1 MGGIWCIQAQFGFQ
15 GDLLGIWTVTDFN
28 NPNRFE
34 DTWEFKSNGVF
45 NELKYI
51 SDLDTIMA
59 PDENGTWNVK
69 DNELLITVTG
79 EHHNGNQLIYEKPQ
93 VMKFEIS
100 RKEDEYILDVI
111 EDDGASDGTI
121 IKLRLTNR

>member
-1 MGGIWCIQAQFGFQ
+1 MKQLWSEYNSQIITHDDHA
-15 GDLLGIWTVTDFN
+15 
-28 NPNRFE
+28 
-34 DTWEFKSNGVF
+34 
-45 NELKYI
+45 I
-51 SDLDTIMA
+51 SCRI
-59 PDENGTWNVK
+59 
-69 DNELLITVTG
+69 TG